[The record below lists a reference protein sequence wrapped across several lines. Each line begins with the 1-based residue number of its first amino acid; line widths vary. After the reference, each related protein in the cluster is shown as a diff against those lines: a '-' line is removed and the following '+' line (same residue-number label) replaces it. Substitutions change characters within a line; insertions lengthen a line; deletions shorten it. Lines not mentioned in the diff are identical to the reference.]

1 MPCAR
6 EINAAGFATVSC
18 PNPFLLNDPVVFF
31 SSRRRHTRLQGDWS
45 SDVCSSDLSHTDV
58 PCKAHIFQAKTAGFR
73 TEVLVH
79 PGTSDRLPDFVCR
92 RCRMTKPIAR
102 DPMYRKRVFDA
113 DIIEPCVRWY
123 ITYRLSYRDLVEMMA
138 ERGVKV
144 AHSTILRWVTRYV
157 PEFEKRWNRFSRAVG
172 TSWRVDETYIP
183 IKGKWHY
190 LYRAVDKHGK
200 TIDFLLRPDRGIA
213 AAQAFFRKALATQAP
228 RVPRKVTL
236 DGHVPSHRAL
246 WLLRREHRCWTNVKV
261 RNCKYLNNIIE
272 QDHRVI
278 KRRCASMTGFK
289 SFVNDAITI
298 SGIELA
304 HRIHKLQF
312 SSGRGRQRRGWSR
325 KDEWAMALA

>member
-1 MPCAR
+1 
-6 EINAAGFATVSC
+6 
-18 PNPFLLNDPVVFF
+18 
-31 SSRRRHTRLQGDWS
+31 
-45 SDVCSSDLSHTDV
+45 
-58 PCKAHIFQAKTAGFR
+58 
-73 TEVLVH
+73 
-79 PGTSDRLPDFVCR
+79 
-92 RCRMTKPIAR
+92 MTKPIAR
-102 DPMYRKRVFDA
+102 DPMYRQRAFDA
-113 DIIEPCVRWY
+113 DVIQLCVRWY

-157 PEFEKRWNRFSRAVG
+157 PEYEKQWARFSKPVA

-200 TIDFLLRPDRGIA
+200 TIDFLLRADRGIA

-246 WLLRREHRCWTNVKV
+246 WLLRREHPCWRNVKV
-261 RNCKYLNNIIE
+261 RSCKYLNNIIE
-272 QDHRVI
+272 QDHRAI

-289 SFVNDAITI
+289 SFVNAAIMI

-312 SSGRGRQRRGWSR
+312 SFGRGRRRRGWSR